1 MVRQLRLPLLT
12 LLVIMLAL
20 GSPLQPSL
28 AAENDRDV
36 AIALAA
42 AAPALAPILA
52 ENEGY
57 RADAFTSSS
66 ALQIWRVQFWAS
78 DGAELAWADV
88 WVAKGK
94 VYAWEINS
102 DLADQRVKRAETAI
116 TAFAKA
122 NVETR
127 PLLEALDEFETYSS
141 YIKEF
146 DVWVM
151 VFHSG
156 SDAVEVTVK
165 FADSAGLRNPQLLR
179 IRFPW
184 LASYPEWFNAQQA
197 VAISIASTASDVAT
211 RIASNP
217 GWVATAKPI
226 TTEQWVV
233 EFRAGDQ
240 VFATVTVDVR
250 NRVIINIS

>member
-1 MVRQLRLPLLT
+1 
-12 LLVIMLAL
+12 
-20 GSPLQPSL
+20 
-28 AAENDRDV
+28 
-36 AIALAA
+36 
-42 AAPALAPILA
+42 LA
-52 ENEGY
+52 EHDGY
-57 RADAFTSSS
+57 RADAFRTST
-66 ALQIWRVQFWAS
+66 ALQIWRVQFWTS

-94 VYAWEINS
+94 VYAWEVNS
-102 DLADQRVKRAETAI
+102 DPADERVNRAEKAI
-116 TAFAKA
+116 TTFAKA

-127 PLLEALDEFETYSS
+127 PLLEALGEFDTYSNYS
-141 YIKEF
+141 KEF

-151 VFHSG
+151 TFYHG
-156 SDAVEVTVK
+156 GDAVEVTVK

-197 VAISIASTASDVAT
+197 VAISVASTSSDIAT

-217 GWVATAKPI
+217 GWVATAKPL
-226 TTEQWVV
+226 TTEQWIV

-240 VFATVTVDVR
+240 VFATVTVDVSSR
-250 NRVIINIS
+250 MIINIS